1 MPRMTHTV
9 STIGRRILLAFSIG
23 LMAVTVF
30 AQSLEIIDLK
40 NRTAQELLPALQP
53 MIAPGGA
60 ISGQDYKL
68 FVRTTSANLADI
80 RRVVA
85 QLDRAPRQL
94 LVSVRN
100 ATRQQI
106 EREGVAVGGT
116 VSTQG
121 ARGRVQAE
129 DSVAQ
134 RNADGVASVAVLEGN
149 AASINNGAS
158 VPIVTAVVV
167 GGGRHP
173 RVGAQTE
180 YRDLANGFIV
190 TPRVNGER
198 VVLDISQ
205 RAESLRNGTVD
216 SQSLQTQAGGRLGE
230 WIALGGVAESSTSTQ
245 RGLGSRQYST
255 SSDQRSLWIKVEL
268 Q

>member
-1 MPRMTHTV
+1 MTHRAHEM
-9 STIGRRILLAFSIG
+9 GRRILLVFSIG
-23 LMAVTVF
+23 LMAVTAF

-53 MIAPGGA
+53 MVASGGA

-68 FVRTTSANLADI
+68 FVRTTSANLAEI

-94 LVSVRN
+94 LVSVRK
-100 ATRQQI
+100 ATRQQM
-106 EREGVAVGGT
+106 EREGLAVGGT
-116 VSTQG
+116 LSTQG
-121 ARGRVQAE
+121 AQGSVRAE
-129 DSVAQ
+129 DSASQ
-134 RNADGVASVAVLEGN
+134 RSADGTASVAVLEGN
-149 AASINNGAS
+149 AASIDNGAS

-167 GGGRHP
+167 GGGRRP
-173 RVGAQTE
+173 VLGAQTE

-198 VVLDISQ
+198 VVLDITQ
-205 RAESLRNGTVD
+205 RAQSLRNGTID
-216 SQSLQTQAGGRLGE
+216 SQSLTTQASGRVGE
-230 WIALGGVAESSTSTQ
+230 WLALGGVAESSTSTQ
-245 RGLGSRQYST
+245 RGLGSRQYAT